1 MKQKHPHP
9 TKLTEAELK
18 LIEQLRQHP
27 ELAERFRSLL
37 EITANAEG
45 PLKRA
50 DDIEALLLEE
60 MRRLGK
66 ASLENWANRAEKAL
80 GEQLQ
85 QKDPSAAV
93 HKKKR

>member
-1 MKQKHPHP
+1 MKQKHPQQV
-9 TKLTEAELK
+9 KLTEAEWQ

-27 ELAERFRSLL
+27 ELAERFRSIL
-37 EITANAEG
+37 EITANADG

-50 DDIEALLLEE
+50 DEIEALLIQE
-60 MRRLGK
+60 MRRLGNTTLESW
-66 ASLENWANRAEKAL
+66 ASRAERSL